1 MVSSGLRSSRQR
13 IEQGTGFE
21 QLTADLVEFG
31 PRLGIERLRFALRFR
46 RDGGVQPVCRID
58 IGLRRNA
65 GSGIGSRGRR
75 ERAADVR
82 ILAGR
87 DGTWRAIL
95 QQLLHAPD
103 RISVLIE
110 PLPDP
115 TQQPDVLGPVIA
127 SAAAAF
133 HGSELRKLRLP
144 ETQHMRRKIEF
155 VGNLSDG
162 AKRGGAFLRPSRR
175 RSAGI
180 AHLSPRLPL
189 RGVPFRRGTHIDS
202 RGRGEPVLGAIYLVF
217 QRMRGAEDQN
227 PSRTDRDLLAG
238 FWVAPDAL
246 TLV

>member
-1 MVSSGLRSSRQR
+1 MVSSGLRSSQQR

-31 PRLGIERLRFALRFR
+31 PRLGIERLRFALRAR
-46 RDGGVQPVCRID
+46 QRGGAPPRCRIN
-58 IGLRRNA
+58 IGLRRSA

-95 QQLLHAPD
+95 QQLLDAPD
-103 RISVLIE
+103 RVSVLIE

-115 TQQPDVLGPVIA
+115 TQQPDILGPVIA

-144 ETQHMRRKIEF
+144 ETQYMRRKVEF

-162 AKRGGAFLRPSRR
+162 AKRGGAFLGPSRR

-180 AHLSPRLPL
+180 AHLKPRLPL
-189 RGVPFRRGTHIDS
+189 RGMPLRHGTGVDSGCRG
-202 RGRGEPVLGAIYLVF
+202 GGKPALGAVYQVF
-217 QRMRGAEDQN
+217 QRMRGAKDQN
-227 PSRTDRDLLAG
+227 
-238 FWVAPDAL
+238 
-246 TLV
+246 